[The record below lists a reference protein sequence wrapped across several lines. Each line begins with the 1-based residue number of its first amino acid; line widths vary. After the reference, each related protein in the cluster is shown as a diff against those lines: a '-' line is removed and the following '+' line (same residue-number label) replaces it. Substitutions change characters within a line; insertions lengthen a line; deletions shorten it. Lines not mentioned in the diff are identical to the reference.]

1 MLELGKKQTLQVIK
15 KVEFG
20 VYLAEKETA
29 EKSEQVLLPAKQV
42 PAGTEVGDKINVF
55 LYKDSSDRPIATVN
69 RPLITLG
76 KTAVLKVKEV
86 GRIGA
91 FLDWGLEKDLL
102 LPFREQTGKV
112 KPGDEVLVA
121 LYLDKSQRLCATM
134 KVYHY
139 LHTDSAYEKGDQV
152 EGRVY
157 EISPNFG
164 VFVAVDD
171 CFSAL
176 IPKQNVQKNYRVG
189 EKLNLFVTEKK
200 EDGKLTVSTR
210 RNAYLQMNEDA
221 ELLHKKL
228 QENRGRLNFDDKASP
243 EKIKQE
249 MSMSKAAFK
258 RAVGHLL
265 KEQVIL
271 LKDGCILLKEDK

>member
-1 MLELGKKQTLQVIK
+1 MLELGKKQTLKVIK

-20 VYLAEKETA
+20 VYLAETETA
-29 EKSEQVLLPAKQV
+29 DKSEQVLLPAKQV
-42 PAGTEVGDKINVF
+42 PEGTETGDSISVF
-55 LYKDSSDRPIATVN
+55 LYKDSSDRPIATVKK
-69 RPLITLG
+69 PLITMG

-112 KPGDEVLVA
+112 KPGDEVLAA

-139 LHTDSAYEKGDQV
+139 LRTDSEYEKGDEV
-152 EGRVY
+152 TGRVY
-157 EISPNFG
+157 ELSRNFG

-176 IPKQNVQKNYRVG
+176 IPKQNVQTSFSVG
-189 EKLNLFVTEKK
+189 EQLHLYVTEKK

-210 RNAYLQMNEDA
+210 RNAYLQMNDDA
-221 ELLHKKL
+221 ELLLNKL
-228 QENRGRLNFDDKASP
+228 KENKGRLNFDDKASP
-243 EKIKQE
+243 EKIKAE
-249 MSMSKAAFK
+249 MGMSKAAFK

-265 KEQVIL
+265 KEKTIV
-271 LKDGCILLKEDK
+271 LKDGTISLIEK

>member
-1 MLELGKKQTLQVIK
+1 MLELGKKQTLKVIK
-15 KVEFG
+15 KVDFG
-20 VYLAEKETA
+20 VYLAETETA
-29 EKSEQVLLPAKQV
+29 DKSEQVLLPSKQV
-42 PAGTEVGDKINVF
+42 PAGTETGDEISVF

-76 KTAVLKVKEV
+76 NTAVLQVKET

-139 LHTDSAYEKGDQV
+139 LHTDSEYEKGDEA

-157 EISPNFG
+157 EISQNFG

-171 CFSAL
+171 RFSAL
-176 IPKQNVQKNYRVG
+176 IPKQNVQQNYRVG
-189 EKLNLFVTEKK
+189 EKLHLYITERKA
-200 EDGKLTVSTR
+200 DGKLTVSTR
-210 RNAYLQMNEDA
+210 RNAYLQMNDDA
-221 ELLHKKL
+221 EILLRKL
-228 QENRGRLNFDDKASP
+228 EENKGRLNFDDKASP
-243 EKIKQE
+243 ERIKAE
-249 MSMSKAAFK
+249 MGMSKAAFK

-265 KEQVIL
+265 KEKTIL
-271 LKDGCILLKEDK
+271 LKDGTIQLTAK

>member
-1 MLELGKKQTLQVIK
+1 MELGKKQTLKVIK
-15 KVEFG
+15 KVDFG
-20 VYLAEKETA
+20 VYLAETETA
-29 EKSEQVLLPAKQV
+29 DKSEQVLLPSKQV
-42 PAGTEVGDKINVF
+42 PAGTETGDEISVF

-76 KTAVLKVKEV
+76 NTAVLQVKET

-139 LHTDSAYEKGDQV
+139 LHTDSEYEKGDEA

-157 EISPNFG
+157 EISQNFG

-171 CFSAL
+171 RFSAL
-176 IPKQNVQKNYRVG
+176 IPKQNVQQNYRVG
-189 EKLNLFVTEKK
+189 EKLHLYITERKA
-200 EDGKLTVSTR
+200 DGKLTVSTR
-210 RNAYLQMNEDA
+210 RNAYLQMNDDA
-221 ELLHKKL
+221 EILLRKL
-228 QENRGRLNFDDKASP
+228 EENKGRLNFDDKASP
-243 EKIKQE
+243 ERIKAE
-249 MSMSKAAFK
+249 MGMSKAAFK

-265 KEQVIL
+265 KEKTIL
-271 LKDGCILLKEDK
+271 LKDGTIQLTAK